1 MFTGLGT
8 YPGSC
13 TFIFFTEFL
22 IIACFPLYCL
32 PLESLTQKQKL
43 AGLLKIVVVRLR
55 AWGLWNW
62 LPHKR
67 GALGSG
73 REASTPFVASLFKQ
87 TVWSF
92 SLLGEE
98 AAETHF
104 IPASRPA
111 SVLRV
116 CQK

>member
-1 MFTGLGT
+1 MFTGLRT

-13 TFIFFTEFL
+13 TFIFFTESL

-32 PLESLTQKQKL
+32 PLESLIQKQKL
-43 AGLLKIVVVRLR
+43 AGLLKIVDVCLR
-55 AWGLWNW
+55 ARGLWNW

-73 REASTPFVASLFKQ
+73 REASIPFVASLCKQ

-92 SLLGEE
+92 SLLGKE
-98 AAETHF
+98 ATETHF
-104 IPASRPA
+104 IPASQPA

-116 CQK
+116 CRK